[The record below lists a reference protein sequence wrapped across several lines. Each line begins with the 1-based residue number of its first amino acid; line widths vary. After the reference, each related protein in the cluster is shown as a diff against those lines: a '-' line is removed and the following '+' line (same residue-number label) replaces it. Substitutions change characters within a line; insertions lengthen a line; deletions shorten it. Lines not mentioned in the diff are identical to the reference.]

1 MGIPRL
7 IVAFVALFACNAQAN
22 VRLAVIGD
30 GPAQKAGLTD
40 LMTAEFKGGDG
51 IELVEREK
59 LESVVN
65 EQSIQAMLGG
75 HGDRERIGGL
85 VAADFLALVT
95 ANDREIRLAVCDVHV
110 GLKLADFTLP
120 ANTPDAATTLAKQT
134 AGTVNRFR
142 AGVTHVAVVP
152 DFVCR
157 DLAFDRNYL
166 QSDLAEVLRTQ
177 YRLVPG
183 MALVAID
190 EARSIAQEREVSNAA
205 GKAVFAPV
213 FVEAAYRT
221 ARGDAGFTVAITL
234 TARDNAGKP
243 LVERELPAVAID
255 EAGPA
260 LLQVFTQDLLPLTRP
275 VGEPTAVDVE
285 GQFKQLVAQ
294 ADAFAQWGQ
303 WPRSA
308 ALREAALLLKPDADE
323 QRIRLVREY
332 SRHNDRPFEQW
343 PKAARMQAGDSFRE
357 GVVQQCIADWRRSLS
372 HCEFLVRNRRI
383 SREEATG
390 LAWDAVRSICGVRV
404 ADAEKL
410 GDCERLKKDFVRE
423 VFVRIVSLPPATRGM
438 LPGTGGAGNAPGFRM
453 EAALFRCDG
462 NHRTKEDLD
471 LIVDLL
477 NNRLP
482 EKVAPSY
489 ELNFFLK
496 ACGQERQNDQSRS
509 YRFTPEEYAGFVDS
523 LVKSPRQGVQVY
535 GRYARLCQ
543 QLAADRTPTAERLA
557 EAQAIVALARSA
569 GYDTQESGY
578 FMGQLNDEVTRLQS
592 ALNRRNAPPQQAAA
606 QPAPRPKKPE
616 IEPAKIT
623 LVPIELMLQRRLKN
637 QEQLTSDVRWRGAGG
652 WGGVT
657 DYAAFD
663 TGLDALW
670 SQGCLLLVRNGKT
683 AVETLAEEGL
693 AIGDVTADGKYVWA
707 ACQYGRGLEIFDYQG
722 QHLATIG
729 KDAGLPEAN
738 QYGFFVHAVS
748 PGRVLATGTF
758 GNEYRAWVA
767 IVSFDGSRSTVD
779 VILEAAKARDW
790 QAADNYSNPDPTL
803 GFRPEGILVRMP
815 EKPGATHYAYVLR
828 DRFTP
833 LVVDV
838 AARKVWAYPWDE
850 RDRDAWS
857 WVSGE
862 HTPEHQQQRALMLRT
877 VDVASGIVPPQK
889 PTDAWRI
896 GRPLRPDSLAQVGD
910 WVYLAEEFAWL
921 RTNRTTG
928 ETQVIVPDRRALPD
942 HGSGGRWSLANS
954 SQFGLVAFRNGKLFR
969 VTLNDAAE

>member
-7 IVAFVALFACNAQAN
+7 IVAFVALFACTAQAD

-30 GPAQKAGLTD
+30 GQAQQAGLTD

-59 LESVVN
+59 LELVLK
-65 EQSIQAMLGG
+65 EQSIQAMIDG
-75 HGDRERIGGL
+75 HGDRQRIGGL
-85 VAADFLALVT
+85 VAADFLALVA
-95 ANDREIRLAVCDVHV
+95 ANHGEIRLAVCDVRS

-120 ANTPDAATTLAKQT
+120 ANTPDAATTLSKQ
-134 AGTVNRFR
+134 AAATVNRFR

-166 QSDLAEVLRTQ
+166 QSDLAEVVRTQ

-190 EARSIAQEREVSNAA
+190 EARSIAQERDVSGAI
-205 GKAVFAPV
+205 GKAAFAPV
-213 FVEAAYRT
+213 FVEASYRT

-234 TARDNAGKP
+234 SARDNAGKP
-243 LVERELPAVAID
+243 LVERELPPVALA

-260 LLQVFTQDLLPLTRP
+260 LLKVFAQDLLPLTRP
-275 VGEPTAVDVE
+275 AGVPAAVDVE

-308 ALREAALLLKPDADE
+308 ALREAALLLKLDADE

-332 SRHNDRPFEQW
+332 SRHNDQPFEQR
-343 PKAARMQAGDSFRE
+343 PKGAKMQAGDPFWD
-357 GVVQQCIADWRRSLS
+357 GAVQQCIADWRRSLS
-372 HCEFLVRNRRI
+372 HCEFLVRNQRI
-383 SREEATG
+383 SREEATS
-390 LAWDAVRSICGVRV
+390 LSWSAVRSIGGVR
-404 ADAEKL
+404 AASAETL
-410 GDCERLKKDFVRE
+410 ADCERLKKDFVRE
-423 VFVRIVSLPPATRGM
+423 VFVRIISLPPATPEQSRGM
-438 LPGTGGAGNAPGFRM
+438 IGAVDAPGILM
-453 EAALFRCDG
+453 EATLFRCDG
-462 NHRTKEDLD
+462 NYHTKEDLD

-489 ELNFFLK
+489 RLNFFLQ
-496 ACGQERQNDQSRS
+496 ASGQDWQRNESRS
-509 YRFTPEEYAGFVDS
+509 CRFTPEEYASFIDS
-523 LVKSPRQGVQVY
+523 LLKSPRAGVQVY
-535 GRYARLCQ
+535 GRYARLWQ

-557 EAQAIVALARSA
+557 EAQAIVALARAA
-569 GYDTQESGY
+569 GYDTQESSY
-578 FMGQLNDEVTRLQS
+578 FMQQLRDQVARLQPEM
-592 ALNRRNAPPQQAAA
+592 NRRNTPPVHDSA
-606 QPAPRPKKPE
+606 QPDPRPKQPE
-616 IEPAKIT
+616 TEPAKIT
-623 LVPIELMLQRRLKN
+623 LVPIELMLQSRLTNK
-637 QEQLTSDVRWRGAGG
+637 EKLSADVRWRGAGG
-652 WGGVT
+652 WSRVT

-663 TGLDALW
+663 KGLDALW

-683 AVETLAEEGL
+683 AVETLAEEKL

-707 ACQYGRGLEIFDYQG
+707 ACQLGRGLEIFDYQG
-722 QHLATIG
+722 RHLATIS

-738 QYGFFVHAVS
+738 QYGFFVHALS

-767 IVSFDGSRSTVD
+767 IVSFDGSRPTVD

-790 QAADNYSNPDPTL
+790 LAKDNHSNPDPAL
-803 GFRPEGILVRMP
+803 GFRPEGILVRTP
-815 EKPGATHYAYVLR
+815 ENPGATRYAYVLR

-833 LVVDV
+833 LVVDI
-838 AARKVWAYPWDE
+838 AARKVWAYPWND

-857 WVSGE
+857 GVGSA
-862 HTPEHQQQRALMLRT
+862 HTKEHQQQRALMLRT

-889 PTDAWRI
+889 ATDAWRI

-910 WVYLAEEFAWL
+910 WVYLADEYAWL

-928 ETQVIVPDRRALPD
+928 ETQVIVPDLRTLPD
-942 HGSGGRWSLANS
+942 YGRGGHWSLANS
-954 SQFGLVAFRNGKLFR
+954 SQFGLVAFHDGKLFR
-969 VTLNDAAE
+969 VTLNNAAE